1 MLLNSPI
8 TKVHL
13 LQKFDLHHIFK
24 VFSAMDFYNKL
35 YVILALFAFTLLL
48 NLPFGYARAKTK
60 RYSLRWFLYI
70 HIPIPLIFIARTIS
84 HLDIK
89 YIPIFAVAAITGQI
103 LGGKLEF

>member
-1 MLLNSPI
+1 M
-8 TKVHL
+8 KVHL

-35 YVILALFAFTLLL
+35 YVILGLFAFTLLL

-70 HIPIPLIFIARTIS
+70 HIPIPLIFFARTIS

-89 YIPIFAVAAITGQI
+89 YIPIFAVATITGQI